1 MIAMQGI
8 AAVVGGILLN
18 LAFGGLYAF
27 SVMVPALEST
37 GAMTRADT
45 AMVFAL
51 STSSFMTGVWAC
63 SRVWRYR
70 SAHAV
75 SALAGIG
82 AAAGLLLCA
91 WQASLGVLVVG
102 YSGIYGFCAG
112 IGYALSLASLA
123 QVTLKYPGRATGIV
137 VAAFAAG
144 SVCWAQGFRRAIDQV
159 GVPATLLY
167 SAGAVV
173 TLAMAAAVA
182 LWFAKAG
189 NPARQPD
196 SPARREHEPHVHA
209 AGRSQVSALTLW
221 LVFFGVA
228 SAGLT
233 VIGQALQ
240 IIGSHELDVFVGVS
254 IVALAGGANG
264 IGRLIGGAV
273 ADRSS
278 SWVLLG
284 LPLVLTVAALTLL
297 LVGGSPASA
306 YFAVLTIA
314 SMYGWCSAAIPV
326 AVLINYGEQ
335 RFSEVYGR
343 VFTAWGAA
351 GLIAPWASGWAY
363 AHQGHYKSSFAALAL
378 VSLIAIASLGLQRRR
393 LHVITPSDKPELR
406 V

>member
-1 MIAMQGI
+1 MQGI

-27 SVMVPALEST
+27 SAMVPALEST
-37 GAMTRADT
+37 GAMTRTDT

-51 STSSFMTGVWAC
+51 STSSFMAGVWAC
-63 SRVWRYR
+63 SRLLRYR

-75 SALAGIG
+75 AALAGIG
-82 AAAGLLLCA
+82 AAAGLLICA
-91 WQASLGVLVVG
+91 WQASLAVLVVA

-112 IGYALSLASLA
+112 LGYALSLAGLA
-123 QVTLKYPGRATGIV
+123 HAALKYPGRATGIV

-144 SVCWAQGFRRAIDQV
+144 SVCWAQGFRRAIDHL
-159 GVPATLLY
+159 GIPATLLY
-167 SAGAVV
+167 SACVV
-173 TLAMAAAVA
+173 ATLAMAAAIA
-182 LWFAKAG
+182 LWFVKAG
-189 NPARQPD
+189 NTSRRSDTPARMQ
-196 SPARREHEPHVHA
+196 REPRVHA
-209 AGRSQVSALTLW
+209 AGRSQVPTLTLW

-240 IIGSHELDVFVGVS
+240 IIGSQDQYALIGVS

-273 ADRSS
+273 ADQSS

-284 LPLVLTVAALTLL
+284 LPLVLTFVGLTLL
-297 LVGGSPASA
+297 LVGGSLMSA
-306 YFAVLTIA
+306 YLAVLLIA

-326 AVLINYGEQ
+326 AVLINYGEL

-363 AHQGHYKSSFAALAL
+363 AQQGHYQSSFVVLGL
-378 VSLIAIASLGLQRRR
+378 VSLVAIASLGLSRKWLDMIGQR
-393 LHVITPSDKPELR
+393 DKSG
-406 V
+406 